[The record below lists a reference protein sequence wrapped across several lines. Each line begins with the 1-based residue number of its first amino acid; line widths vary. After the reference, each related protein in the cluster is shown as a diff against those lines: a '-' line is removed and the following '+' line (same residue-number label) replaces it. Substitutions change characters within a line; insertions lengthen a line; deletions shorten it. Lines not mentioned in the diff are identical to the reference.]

1 MRPFFFFVCC
11 SLPLSSHA
19 AGEPENPLQGSLRDP
34 WQVVSGQ
41 KEADASRPT
50 QTPFGPSFSN
60 FKAQYGSQLDLST
73 LGDADGDSVA
83 QRFARGEGEWTQFQP
98 SPCIFQDG
106 AIFYGDPRTLSRD
119 PGPSVTTT
127 ATNRWRMSTVA
138 AIFFGISLLLGIY
151 FRNRHHRH
159 QKQVSLAR

>member
-1 MRPFFFFVCC
+1 M
-11 SLPLSSHA
+11 
-19 AGEPENPLQGSLRDP
+19 
-34 WQVVSGQ
+34 
-41 KEADASRPT
+41 
-50 QTPFGPSFSN
+50 
-60 FKAQYGSQLDLST
+60 
-73 LGDADGDSVA
+73 A